1 MNAKA
6 EPTTGIIFN
15 SKVKRAILPYN
26 IMTLKLLLLLSKLP
40 PVLFC
45 SNWAIFAYNLE
56 LNTRHTRLSG

>member
-26 IMTLKLLLLLSKLP
+26 IMTLRLLLLSKLP